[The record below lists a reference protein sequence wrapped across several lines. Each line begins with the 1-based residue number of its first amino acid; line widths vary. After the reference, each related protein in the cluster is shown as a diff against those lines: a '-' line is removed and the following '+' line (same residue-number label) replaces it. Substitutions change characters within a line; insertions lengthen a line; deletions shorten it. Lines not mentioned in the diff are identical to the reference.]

1 MFERAVVPPYG
12 LQGGDAGARFRV
24 RVVPAAGA
32 EYELPGKA
40 NVRLGRGDL
49 VIVESCGG
57 GGYGAPTPN
66 SATGKSA

>member
-1 MFERAVVPPYG
+1 
-12 LQGGDAGARFRV
+12 
-24 RVVPAAGA
+24 VVPAAGA

-57 GGYGAPTPN
+57 GGYGAPTPD
-66 SATGKSA
+66 SATGNSA